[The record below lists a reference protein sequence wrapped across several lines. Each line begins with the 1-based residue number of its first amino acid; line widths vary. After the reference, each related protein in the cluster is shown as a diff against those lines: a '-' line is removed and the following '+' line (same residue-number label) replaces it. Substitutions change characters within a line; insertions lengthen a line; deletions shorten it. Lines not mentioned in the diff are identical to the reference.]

1 MNLSESLRHYAN
13 LLEATEAQYIK
24 QSIDR
29 WNRLAGTADV
39 PPKDP
44 NDGLSPNQ
52 PPQPDW
58 TASKTER
65 WLIQYGDVKLINKR
79 SRHKP
84 LNAASLPGIGEM
96 LQERDWHDFVRYY
109 SIVKY
114 AYGQADRNG
123 DTLAARKIKL
133 QLDRLGSEYRYR
145 RDQIRDREYSKY
157 DMEAKV
163 RRDNPDFYADG
174 GGGGGGDGGL
184 EW

>member
-58 TASKTER
+58 SAANTER
-65 WLIQYGDVKLINKR
+65 WLLQYGDVKLINKR

-84 LNAASLPGIGEM
+84 LNAVSLPGVGAM

-114 AYGQADRNG
+114 AYGLAERAD
-123 DTLAARKIKL
+123 DTEAAKKIKL
-133 QLDRLGSEYRYR
+133 QLDRLKREYLSR
-145 RDQIRDREYSKY
+145 RDQIRDREYEQY

-163 RRDNPDFYADG
+163 RRDNPDFYQGKDEE
-174 GGGGGGDGGL
+174 GDGGL

>member
-13 LLEATEAQYIK
+13 LLEDTAPQYIRK
-24 QSIDR
+24 SIER
-29 WNRLAGTADV
+29 WDRLAGTQDV

-44 NDGLSPNQ
+44 NDGLDPNQ

-58 TASKTER
+58 SAAKTER

-79 SRHKP
+79 SRHQP
-84 LNAASLPGIGEM
+84 LRLNALPSLSIM

-114 AYGQADRNG
+114 AYGQAERNG
-123 DTLAARKIKL
+123 DTEAARKIKL
-133 QLDRLGSEYRYR
+133 TLDRLKPEYQR
-145 RDQIRDREYSKY
+145 RRQQIREREFEQY
-157 DMEAKV
+157 DMEAKM
-163 RRDNPDFYADG
+163 RRDHPDFFQGKDEQ
-174 GGGGGGDGGL
+174 GDGGL